1 MHRGMHMCTSGL
13 LSEVG
18 HPQITISGEAEVVIK
33 NERQEHK
40 RGGVPTFRH
49 TGLN

>member
-1 MHRGMHMCTSGL
+1 MHRGMHMRTSCL

-18 HPQITISGEAEVVIK
+18 HPQTTITGEAEVVIK
-33 NERQEHK
+33 NEGQEHK
-40 RGGVPTFRH
+40 RGVPTFRH